1 MSFIFK
7 ILIKK
12 QDGKWIGW
20 NQLPVTPES
29 SIELDSDNDLAFY
42 KNVYKN
48 FSYGCMWLITDA
60 KMQERDDYRYVFY
73 NDDKIL
79 YSLEIDFSQ
88 VQVYNT
94 KEEYIAKYRPEL
106 ERMLELV
113 KIRINRDNVKKL
125 LDKI

>member
-7 ILIKK
+7 ILIKN
-12 QDGKWIGW
+12 QGGKWITW
-20 NQLPVTPES
+20 NLLPVTAES
-29 SIELDSDNDLAFY
+29 SIELNSDNNLAF
-42 KNVYKN
+42 YKN
-48 FSYGCMWLITDA
+48 FSYGCMCLITDA

-79 YSLEIDFSQ
+79 YSLEINFSQ

-94 KEEYIAKYRPEL
+94 KEEYIAKYRPEF

-113 KIRINRDNVKKL
+113 KIRIEQDNVKKL
-125 LDKI
+125 LDKL